1 MVLEVWYRIQVG
13 GIVQFIW
20 KNIAVWIRRWPPKL
34 GASYCVR
41 ENDSL
46 NVVVG
51 KSLGDTDPTKKTD
64 HRGIDFIYHALY
76 LDIFVRCSEF
86 IVGGIEWIPTE
97 SLEAQLLN
105 SEIIGD
111 NGTSVFRIISTSI
124 NDVNAMS
131 VYGPDKG
138 ILRVFDAE
146 EVSRYMKNNFTS

>member
-64 HRGIDFIYHALY
+64 HRGIDFIYHAPY